1 MADNNFVQRLDDKV
15 NIDASKDNVTEI
27 FVEND
32 EPVLGGITVNTSNTV
47 YFDDSSA
54 ARICEIDYKDCW
66 EDLRGQLQQ
75 YLKDKK
81 GNDYRDPYGRY
92 CVALAID
99 DLFEWMERIENKYIK
114 NW

>member
-1 MADNNFVQRLDDKV
+1 MADNNLIKRLDNKV
-15 NIDASKDNVTEI
+15 DINTKNNITEI

-32 EPVLGGITVNTSNTV
+32 EPLLDGITLSTSKAT

-54 ARICEIDYKDCW
+54 AKIYEINYKDCW

-99 DLFEWMERIENKYIK
+99 DLFEWMNKIENKYIK